1 MVAQRVRWW
10 VRLALAVVIATAGLV
25 VLVWAWNLHSSPECP
40 PGPSGCVLG
49 SGSAAP
55 MAVVGLLL
63 ELTAAGMLATSWIRR
78 ADRR

>member
-1 MVAQRVRWW
+1 MRALRVRWW
-10 VRLALAVVIATAGLV
+10 ARLVLGVVIATAGLT
-25 VLVWAWNLHSSPECP
+25 VLAWAWELRSSPECP

-55 MAVVGLLL
+55 MAAVGVLL

-78 ADRR
+78 TDRR

>member
-1 MVAQRVRWW
+1 MRALRVRWW
-10 VRLALAVVIATAGLV
+10 ARLVLGVVIATAGLT
-25 VLVWAWNLHSSPECP
+25 VLTWAWELHSSPECP

-55 MAVVGLLL
+55 MAVVGVLL

>member
-1 MVAQRVRWW
+1 MRAPRVRWW
-10 VRLALAVVIATAGLV
+10 ARLVLGVVIATAGLT
-25 VLVWAWNLHSSPECP
+25 VLTWAWELHSSPECP
-40 PGPSGCVLG
+40 PGPGGCVLG

-55 MAVVGLLL
+55 MAVVGVLL